1 MATQPTQ
8 NPVPSESPRDLKFNA
23 GKIDE
28 FATSMAQQYQDRF
41 GDDHY
46 TIEGLRWLA
55 QQAIAQYGYITV
67 DSFQAGASVTL
78 PNQVLRD
85 TSTGEYYRWDGA
97 LPKVVPANS
106 TPQSTGGVGKGS
118 WISVGDASLRTNLMS
133 PNEGMGDA
141 LVTVR
146 QPFEG
151 AVPRTQHDKNTD
163 SLSVKDFG
171 AKIDGVTDDT
181 AAFQAAAAIGQP
193 VFIPSGSVSLSAYV
207 DGLFWA
213 SGEITFTSTGHAPY
227 ALINK
232 KRFDAMF
239 TNFRE
244 KMSRGDTV
252 SITCFGDST
261 TEGIG
266 STGWSGRPA
275 GNATSISPAGA
286 YPIRLQGLLQE
297 IHDNTKIAVNNA
309 GVAGKQILDGWAY
322 NNYATYAKNIY
333 GVSDVVIIAFGLNDV
348 YQTSYTVE
356 SFRAQYEK
364 LIYLIIKD
372 KNVLPILMTPNSTI
386 QATQRHTAIIKSAA
400 EVVKDVAAK
409 FGIPVIDQ
417 LYWQNMWLQ
426 SSHDPAA
433 VWNTVQPDFIHF
445 NDIGYMFM
453 ASVVAKEL
461 SPIVA
466 YNTDKYARYPAW
478 AGKLKNRRGSGFGKE
493 LGYFRPINNAFGVTM
508 IWDTT
513 TAQAN
518 DNIVDMWIWNDK
530 PIGAIRYHSVNHD
543 GWLSTSGYAAWPLL
557 TVYAKSY
564 SPDIV
569 HSQETVAGAGQGVQA
584 TNLSAECSQLLG
596 SGGFGRAAPFGL
608 VRLVYTI
615 RANPLSGGAFFGYFS
630 VSDHAPR
637 GKETVTANDIA
648 TGNGSNLVNTMPFDP
663 TTDLRIGFGVDG
675 NTTRMRMNGK
685 MPLGTG
691 VVIMESAVYSTDGSD
706 ASNLRTGFLIS
717 RTAANRVS
725 LRPVVWNSGTGITT
739 VLGVETLGGT
749 WTDFS
754 STDYYNFTVTMVRTQ
769 TTFSVKLYSN
779 DKSSL
784 IGDWTTGIGNFIGST
799 GGYPGSIFTASN
811 CPANSYAEH
820 HFFIQ

>member
-1 MATQPTQ
+1 VYGGQIAKFVTVEGHAMAVLDIDGVQQFYFPNVLKYDPDQFKDQLSSDDIRYGDAMIAVKQPYTGAVLTNQ
-8 NPVPSESPRDLKFNA
+8 HNKNA
-23 GKIDE
+23 E
-28 FATSMAQQYQDRF
+28 N
-41 GDDHY
+41 
-46 TIEGLRWLA
+46 L
-55 QQAIAQYGYITV
+55 
-67 DSFQAGASVTL
+67 SVT
-78 PNQVLRD
+78 
-85 TSTGEYYRWDGA
+85 
-97 LPKVVPANS
+97 
-106 TPQSTGGVGKGS
+106 
-118 WISVGDASLRTNLMS
+118 
-133 PNEGMGDA
+133 
-141 LVTVR
+141 
-146 QPFEG
+146 
-151 AVPRTQHDKNTD
+151 
-163 SLSVKDFG
+163 DFG
-171 AKIDGVTDDT
+171 AKLDGTTNDT
-181 AAFQAAAAIGQP
+181 AAFQAAAATGLP
-193 VFIPSGSVSLSAYV
+193 VYIPAGSVFLSAYV
-207 DGLFWA
+207 DGLFW
-213 SGEITFTSTGHAPY
+213 SYGEITFTSTGHAPY
-227 ALINK
+227 SVISK
-232 KRFDAMF
+232 KRFNAMF
-239 TNFRE
+239 TDFRE
-244 KMSRGDTV
+244 KMCRGDTV

-266 STGWSGRPA
+266 STGWGGRPS
-275 GNATSISPAGA
+275 GSPTSIAPPGA
-286 YPIRLQGLLQE
+286 YPNRLQGLLQE
-297 IHDNTKIAVNNA
+297 IHDNTKISVNNA

-322 NNYATYAKNIY
+322 NNYAAYAKNVY
-333 GVSDVVIIAFGLNDV
+333 GVSDVVIIAFGINDV

-356 SFRAQYEK
+356 AFRAQYEK

-372 KNVLPILMTPNSTI
+372 KKVLPILMTPNSTI
-386 QATQRHTAIIKSAA
+386 QATQRHTAMIKSAA

-417 LYWQNMWLQ
+417 LYWQNLWLQ

-478 AGKLKNRRGSGFGKE
+478 AGKLKNRRGSAFGQE
-493 LGYFRPINNAFGVTM
+493 LGYYRPINNAFGVTM

-513 TAQAN
+513 TALAN

-543 GWLSTSGYAAWPLL
+543 GWLASTGYASWPLL

-584 TNLSAECSQLLG
+584 ANLSAECSQLLG

-608 VRLVYTI
+608 VRLVYTL
-615 RANPLSGGAFFGYFS
+615 RANPPTGGAFFGYFS
-630 VSDHAPR
+630 VSDHSPR
-637 GKETVTANDIA
+637 GKETVTAGDIT
-648 TGNGSNLVNTMPFDP
+648 TGTGTNLVNAMPFDP
-663 TTDLRIGFGVDG
+663 TVDLRIGFGVDG

-691 VVIMESAVYSTDGSD
+691 VVILESAVYSTDGSD

-717 RTAANRVS
+717 RTAANRIS
-725 LRPVVWNSGTGITT
+725 MRPVVWTNVNGATT
-739 VLGVETLGGT
+739 TFGVETLGAT

-754 STDYYNFTVTMVRTQ
+754 STDAYNFTVLMARSQ
-769 TTFSVKLYSN
+769 TTFSITLYSN
-779 DKSSL
+779 DKNTL
-784 IGDWTTGIGNFIGST
+784 IGTWTTGIGNFIGST
-799 GGYPGSIFTASN
+799 GGVSGSIFTASN